1 MRRTDEV
8 EQTAAPPGDEPPVAP
23 RPPPR
28 ILVVD
33 DDPLVLNL
41 VQTTLRQLG
50 GFAVDG
56 AEEGNQA
63 LTRIA
68 ARLPDL
74 VVLDVGLPGMSGLEL
89 LRRLKAEHPQLPV
102 VMLTGYADVKT
113 AVQAI
118 QLGAYQFLTKP
129 CQHDELMVTIRRA
142 LEHTSLERELEL
154 LRRRVDRDSALG
166 MLLTPSPGMQTVA
179 KQVRQVAAS
188 GLSVLVQGETGTG
201 KDVVARAV
209 HEESA
214 RSGGPLIALDCS
226 AIPEALIESE
236 LFGYERGAFSGAD
249 RRKEGQFHLAEGGTL
264 FLDEIGNLPPSI
276 QSKLLRVLQHRTVL
290 PLGAT
295 AARTVDV
302 RFVAATNVPLEE
314 AVRAGTFR
322 QDLYY
327 RLAEFTIAVPPLRE
341 RREDIAPLASR
352 FREEASV
359 ELRRPVG
366 GMEPEAVEVLRAHT
380 WPGNVRELRNV
391 VRQAVLLCE
400 GFTIR
405 ADDLRRLLAPRISEV
420 VPVLDAG
427 PSPSAPTPLLG
438 ASLHEIAEKAAAEA
452 ERDAITRAL
461 RLCNGNK
468 SHAARMLQVNFKT
481 LHLKMRRYDI
491 DPHE

>member
-1 MRRTDEV
+1 MDEL
-8 EQTAAPPGDEPPVAP
+8 DEISAP
-23 RPPPR
+23 RPDDGRPPAR

-33 DDPLVLNL
+33 DDPLVLGL

-50 GFAVDG
+50 GFTVEG
-56 AEEGNQA
+56 AEEGSQA
-63 LTRIA
+63 LAKVA
-68 ARLPDL
+68 ARRPDL
-74 VVLDVGLPGMSGLEL
+74 AVLDVGLPGMSGLEL
-89 LRRLKAEHPQLPV
+89 LRRLKGDHPQLPV

-113 AVQAI
+113 AVEAI

-129 CQHDELMVTIRRA
+129 CQHDELVVTIRRA
-142 LEHTSLERELEL
+142 LEHTSLEREFEA
-154 LRRRVDRDSALG
+154 LRRRVDRDSAFG
-166 MLLTPSPGMQTVA
+166 MLLTPSQPMQIVA

-188 GLSVLVQGETGTG
+188 ALSVLIQGETGAG

-214 RSGGPLIALDCS
+214 RSGRPLIALDCA

-264 FLDEIGNLPPSI
+264 FLDEVGNLPPSI

-290 PLGAT
+290 PLGGT

-302 RFVAATNVPLEE
+302 RFVAATNVSLDA
-314 AVRAGTFR
+314 AVRAGKFR

-327 RLAEFTIAVPPLRE
+327 RLAEFTISVPPLRD
-341 RREDIAPLASR
+341 RREDIAALASR

-366 GMEPEAVEVLRAHT
+366 GLEPEAVEVLRAHT

-391 VRQAVLLCE
+391 IRQAVLLCE
-400 GFTIR
+400 GFTLR
-405 ADDLRRLLAPRISEV
+405 AADLAGILNPRNTSEMSPLEADGAPAI
-420 VPVLDAG
+420 
-427 PSPSAPTPLLG
+427 G
-438 ASLHEIAEKAAAEA
+438 ASLHEVAERAAADA
-452 ERDAITRAL
+452 EREAITRAL
-461 RLCNGNK
+461 RLCGGNK

-481 LHLKMRRYDI
+481 LHLKMRRYGI
-491 DPHE
+491 DAHE